1 MAAGQA
7 GPGCCSAAGIRTS
20 RSVLGYREDSIFSI
34 IDREKDMLR
43 YKGYTVYPRQL
54 EELLL
59 AQPGVRAAAVIGRPD
74 PIAGDV
80 PVAFVVADDPD
91 RLDSEQLRG
100 TVNQMLLP
108 YQRIRELY
116 LVEATPAA

>member
-1 MAAGQA
+1 M
-7 GPGCCSAAGIRTS
+7 
-20 RSVLGYREDSIFSI
+20 LGYREDGIFSI

-91 RLDSEQLRG
+91 RLDPEQLRG
-100 TVNQMLLP
+100 TVNQILLP

-116 LVEATPAA
+116 LVEAAPAA

>member
-7 GPGCCSAAGIRTS
+7 GAGGCSAAGIRTP
-20 RSVLGYREDSIFSI
+20 RSVLGYLEDGSFSI

-80 PVAFVVADDPD
+80 PVAFVVTDDPE
-91 RLDSEQLRG
+91 RLDPEQLRG
-100 TVNQMLLP
+100 TVNQILPP

-116 LVEATPAA
+116 PVETNPVV

>member
-1 MAAGQA
+1 
-7 GPGCCSAAGIRTS
+7 
-20 RSVLGYREDSIFSI
+20 
-34 IDREKDMLR
+34 
-43 YKGYTVYPRQL
+43 
-54 EELLL
+54 
-59 AQPGVRAAAVIGRPD
+59 
-74 PIAGDV
+74 
-80 PVAFVVADDPD
+80 VVADDPD

>member
-1 MAAGQA
+1 
-7 GPGCCSAAGIRTS
+7 
-20 RSVLGYREDSIFSI
+20 
-34 IDREKDMLR
+34 MLR
-43 YKGYTVYPRQL
+43 HQGHTVHPRQL

-80 PVAFVVADDPD
+80 PVAFVVADEPD
-91 RLDSEQLRG
+91 RLDPEQLRG

-108 YQRIRELY
+108 YQRIRELF
-116 LVEATPAA
+116 LVEVSPAATA